1 MNTEQKKRLKKVIIT
16 GCILGIACIAYLIV
30 YHFTGIGVPCVLNRY
45 TGLKCPVCGLMHM
58 LTSILMCDLA
68 EAFYYNRVLFIMLPV
83 IAAIFADNTLF
94 YIIKGTVSFPKA
106 EKAVIIFL
114 TSVLI
119 IWGVYRNVAGI

>member
-16 GCILGIACIAYLIV
+16 GCILGVACIAYLIV

-58 LTSILMCDLA
+58 LTSILMFDLA
-68 EAFYYNRVLFIMLPV
+68 GAFSYNRVLFIMLPV
-83 IAAIFADNTLF
+83 IAAIF
-94 YIIKGTVSFPKA
+94 YIIKGTVSFPKV

-114 TSVLI
+114 TAVLI

>member
-58 LTSILMCDLA
+58 LTSILMFDLA

-83 IAAIFADNTLF
+83 IAAIFAYNTLF
-94 YIIKGTVSFPKA
+94 YIVKGTVSFPKV